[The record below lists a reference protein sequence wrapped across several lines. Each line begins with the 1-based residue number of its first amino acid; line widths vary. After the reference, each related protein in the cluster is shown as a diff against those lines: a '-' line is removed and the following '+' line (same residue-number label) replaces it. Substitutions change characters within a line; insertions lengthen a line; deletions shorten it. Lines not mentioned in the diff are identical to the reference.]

1 MNSYPHPMKANYMIS
16 TKQFWEKETSIMPYN
31 IPTMQLF
38 TGISKDTQSKSY
50 TLSLTHGVWDF
61 QNNALWDSH

>member
-1 MNSYPHPMKANYMIS
+1 MIS
-16 TKQFWEKETSIMPYN
+16 TKQFWENGTSIMPYN